1 LHQHIY
7 KTCQRYQHSTYQYML
22 VAVTWTTLKKLTVA
36 TQTWYLTGLAVVSSD
51 HNHALW
57 RKVSPLVLLASIC
70 CGQLRIKYGMY
81 VFIHFK
87 HIICVETDI
96 VFDNTKYKIWGK
108 ILDWQWTFWQV
119 CQKFNNTLYAG
130 SHYPQVLYTLT
141 QLYLKKWWC
150 PVASPGF
157 GVRGHDDRGA
167 EGARIEAPK
176 APSRVPYGEGCPLP
190 SQL

>member
-1 LHQHIY
+1 MP
-7 KTCQRYQHSTYQYML
+7 KVSAQYIPVHVSCCNL
-22 VAVTWTTLKKLTVA
+22 NNFKKINSGDTK
-36 TQTWYLTGLAVVSSD
+36 TWYLTGLAVVSSD

-70 CGQLRIKYGMY
+70 CGQLCIKYGMY

-108 ILDWQWTFWQV
+108 ILDRQWTFWQV

-130 SHYPQVLYTLT
+130 NHYPRCYIHWRNFTLKSGGARWRH
-141 QLYLKKWWC
+141 QDL
-150 PVASPGF
+150 VSG
-157 GVRGHDDRGA
+157 GHDDRGA

-176 APSRVPYGEGCPLP
+176 APSGVPYGEGCLLP